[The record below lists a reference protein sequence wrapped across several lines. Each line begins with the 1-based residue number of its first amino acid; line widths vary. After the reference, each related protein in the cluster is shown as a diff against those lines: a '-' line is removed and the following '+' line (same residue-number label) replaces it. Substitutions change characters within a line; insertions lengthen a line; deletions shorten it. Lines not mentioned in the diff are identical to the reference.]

1 MANKKHH
8 KKNGVYSL
16 FKTARCLIKN
26 LSKND
31 QTDVE
36 ALFMNEQVRQF
47 LGGPRRVDLS
57 KELTDRIHSH
67 PSTNHWVIR
76 EKKTNECIGLV
87 TLNPHHNGIDF
98 ELSYQLMPNWWGE
111 GYATE
116 VLHVIIHFAFNHLKL
131 PKVIAE
137 TQTANKASCP
147 LLEKVGMT
155 FEQTISRFGAEQA
168 IYSIRSS

>member
-1 MANKKHH
+1 M
-8 KKNGVYSL
+8 
-16 FKTARCLIKN
+16 FKTARCLIKS

-31 QTDVE
+31 HTDVE

-57 KELTDRIHSH
+57 KELNDRIHSH
-67 PSTNHWVIR
+67 PYTNYWVIR

-87 TLNPHHNGIDF
+87 TLDPYQNGIDL
-98 ELSYQLMPNWWGE
+98 ELTSQLMPKWWGE

-116 VLHVIIHFAFNHLKL
+116 VLHVITHCAFNHLDL

-137 TQTANKASCP
+137 TQTANKVSC
-147 LLEKVGMT
+147 V
-155 FEQTISRFGAEQA
+155 F
-168 IYSIRSS
+168 